1 MTALIAYVYSHL
13 SPAFLN
19 ALDTGLEI
27 ERSRRSYGRGGIFG
41 GCCCA
46 VVVIIAI
53 VVAVIVM
60 RRRRPRA

>member
-1 MTALIAYVYSHL
+1 MTALIAMVYSYL
-13 SPAFLN
+13 SPATLN
-19 ALDTGLEI
+19 VLDAGLEV

-46 VVVIIAI
+46 VVVIVAI

>member
-1 MTALIAYVYSHL
+1 MTALIAMVYSSL

-27 ERSRRSYGRGGIFG
+27 EKSRRSYGRGGIFG

-53 VVAVIVM
+53 VAAVIIM